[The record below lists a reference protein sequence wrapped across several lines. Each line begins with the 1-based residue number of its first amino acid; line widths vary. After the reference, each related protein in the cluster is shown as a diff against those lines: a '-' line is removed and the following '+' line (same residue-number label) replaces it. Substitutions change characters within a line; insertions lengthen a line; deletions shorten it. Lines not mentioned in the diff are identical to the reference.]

1 MSLWISAMTLCL
13 RKIQCNPII
22 CKSGIR
28 LILNQSCKNDF
39 TIDGILRSL
48 FIFPF
53 SINRYLCSEER
64 KCRIERLTLTRRCQD
79 IRCTIKLLCRIHVT
93 VVLSPPA
100 YLLGTFKYFLVIV
113 EWYNAVA
120 NFICWYIFFGQS
132 MGLSLTQLRAN
143 VHKFLALT
151 EGSWIWPPPCSFLY
165 VVILGLLLFLITP
178 RSVPPHNHNAT
189 VFEQIGGIWVS
200 RTGKTLEISL
210 TEIGGYKDAVWG
222 EKFTFCYSH
231 FYVIYTHKI
240 SRPITDV
247 PFKLWE

>member
-79 IRCTIKLLCRIHVT
+79 IRCTIKLLCRIHVN

-120 NFICWYIFFGQS
+120 NLFADISSLDSQWDLVWHNSGQMCISFWHLPRVAGYGPRHALFFMLWYW
-132 MGLSLTQLRAN
+132 
-143 VHKFLALT
+143 VC
-151 EGSWIWPPPCSFLY
+151 CSS
-165 VVILGLLLFLITP
+165 LLLPAVSLPTITMP
-178 RSVPPHNHNAT
+178 
-189 VFEQIGGIWVS
+189 Q
-200 RTGKTLEISL
+200 SL
-210 TEIGGYKDAVWG
+210 NK
-222 EKFTFCYSH
+222 
-231 FYVIYTHKI
+231 
-240 SRPITDV
+240 
-247 PFKLWE
+247 